1 MNRIH
6 EERIELIRM
15 KMIQS
20 GIQRGLDDKKTVR
33 LSEQLDQILNKY
45 EAKAYNTR
53 DTIIDSSENYF

>member
-6 EERIELIRM
+6 EERIELIRK

-33 LSEQLDQILNKY
+33 LSEQLDEILNKY
-45 EAKAYNTR
+45 ETRAYNR
-53 DTIIDSSENYF
+53 KDTINFNENFFQ